1 MLRLLIDQDFNHH
14 VLRGLTARVPGLD
27 AVTARQAGLSSASDP
42 DLFAWAASEGRVLV
56 THDKKTMPDHAAERL
71 ASGERIAGVLII
83 PRRLRIA
90 EVIDELEIIVECSE
104 ADDWEGVIKHL
115 PL

>member
-14 VLRGLTARVPGLD
+14 VLRALTARIPGLN
-27 AVTARQAGLSSASDP
+27 AMTARQAGLSTASDP
-42 DLFAWAASEGRVLV
+42 ALLAWAASEGRVVV

-71 ASGERIAGVLII
+71 ARGERVAGVVIV

-90 EVIDELEIIVECSE
+90 EVIDDLEIIIECSE
-104 ADDWEGVIKHL
+104 ADDWEGVIKYL

>member
-14 VLRGLTARVPGLD
+14 VLRGLTARILGLD
-27 AVTARQAGLSSASDP
+27 AVTARQAGLSNAPDP
-42 DLFAWAASEGRVLV
+42 DLLASAASEDRVLV
-56 THDKKTMPDHAAERL
+56 THDKKTMPDHAADRL

-83 PRRLRIA
+83 PRRLRIT
-90 EVIDELEIIVECSE
+90 EVIDDLEFIVECSE
-104 ADDWEGVIKHL
+104 AADWEGVIKYL

>member
-1 MLRLLIDQDFNHH
+1 MLQLLIDQDFNHH
-14 VLRGLTARVPGLD
+14 ILRGLIARIPGLD
-27 AVTARQAGLSSASDP
+27 AVTAHQAGLSSASDTE
-42 DLFAWAASEGRVLV
+42 LLAWAASEGRVFV

-90 EVIDELEIIVECSE
+90 EVIDDLAIIVECSE
-104 ADDWEGVIKHL
+104 ADDWEGVIKYL